1 MNYIEPLLTLVSS
14 SSECV
19 SISAFFSLCGITVDI
34 TSSAVV
40 VLKSCLVTA
49 GIKKFNLRIKKKKK
63 KPDKIIFLAKTK
75 LNSIDFSISKA
86 IIHLNISH
94 DEFVLANNVLKEFD
108 NTKDEI
114 KNSNDKE
121 ILMIKKLNDLLKTL
135 NYI

>member
-1 MNYIEPLLTLVSS
+1 MNYIEHLLTLVSTS
-14 SSECV
+14 TGCV
-19 SISAFFSLCGITVDI
+19 SISVFISLCGIPVDI

-40 VLKSCLVTA
+40 LKSCLITA

-63 KPDKIIFLAKTK
+63 KRDKMIFLAKTK

-86 IIHLNISH
+86 IIDLNISH
-94 DEFVLANNVLKEFD
+94 DEFILENNVLKEFD

-114 KNSNDKE
+114 KNSYDKE

>member
-1 MNYIEPLLTLVSS
+1 MNYIEHLLTLVSS
-14 SSECV
+14 SSGCV
-19 SISAFFSLCGITVDI
+19 SISAFFSLCGITVDT
-34 TSSAVV
+34 TSSAV
-40 VLKSCLVTA
+40 VLKSCLITA
-49 GIKKFNLRIKKKKK
+49 GIKKFNLRIKKTKKK
-63 KPDKIIFLAKTK
+63 RDKIIFLAKTK

-86 IIHLNISH
+86 IIDLNISH